1 MNMDKITIDDQVFE
15 GFRIETGNSCIM
27 LIKASHG
34 FLGCG
39 YFSIAAANKLFDDV
53 AIVKGVNSYDDMLKA
68 KIVDCSD
75 SAATIGIRK
84 GMIGREA
91 LLKMT

>member
-1 MNMDKITIDDQVFE
+1 MDKINIDGQEFE
-15 GFRIETGNSCIM
+15 GFRLNTENACVV
-27 LIKASHG
+27 LIKAAHG

-39 YFSIAAANKLFDDV
+39 YFNIAVANKLLDDV

-68 KIVDCSD
+68 KVVDCSD
-75 SAATIGIRK
+75 SATAIGVKK
-84 GMIGREA
+84 GMSGREA